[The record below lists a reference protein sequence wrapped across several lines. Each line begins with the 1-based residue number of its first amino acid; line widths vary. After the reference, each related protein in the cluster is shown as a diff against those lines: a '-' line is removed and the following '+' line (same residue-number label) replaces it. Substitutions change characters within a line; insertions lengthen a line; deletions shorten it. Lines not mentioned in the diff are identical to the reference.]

1 MAQTPEAAVKARIK
15 KWLQVRGIWY
25 CCPIGTGWGNS
36 GVPDFVCCWDGQFLA
51 IEAKAPGKR
60 RNTTALQDDQ
70 IKAIHQA
77 GGAAIVVDDVEQLN
91 ALEERLG
98 RVPV

>member
-1 MAQTPEAAVKARIK
+1 MAQTPESKVKAAIK
-15 KWLQVRGIWY
+15 KWLQARGIWY
-25 CCPIGTGWGNS
+25 CCPIGTAWGRS
-36 GVPDFVCCWDGQFLA
+36 GVPDFVCCWGGQFLA

-60 RNTTALQDDQ
+60 RNTTALQDDE

-91 ALEERLG
+91 ELEARLG